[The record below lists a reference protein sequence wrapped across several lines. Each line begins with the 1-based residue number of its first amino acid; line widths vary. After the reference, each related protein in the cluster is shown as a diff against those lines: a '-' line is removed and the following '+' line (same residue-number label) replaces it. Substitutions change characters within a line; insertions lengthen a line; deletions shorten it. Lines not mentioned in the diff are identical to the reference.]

1 MLGWKLEGSNSS
13 WREIGNG
20 FHRRPFLPFIC
31 WMVSVSRS
39 AFPPR
44 ASGDPGLVWWQG
56 CDGLAFD
63 ESREPELVL
72 CLGGQN
78 VSEQSGHQVTVNVS
92 DSPPSPR
99 PLQIVLKLASQPP
112 AGTFH
117 ATPCLFTLVMK

>member
-1 MLGWKLEGSNSS
+1 M
-13 WREIGNG
+13 
-20 FHRRPFLPFIC
+20 PFVY

-72 CLGGQN
+72 WLGSQN

-92 DSPPSPR
+92 DSPPT
-99 PLQIVLKLASQPP
+99 P
-112 AGTFH
+112 A
-117 ATPCLFTLVMK
+117 PYRSY